1 MLLQPKQAEG
11 GVARGVQ
18 VHGHGQRLT
27 MSIAAFLRTWRPYKI
42 MPRRASAATPTTPPT
57 TPPTMAPTL
66 VELPLL
72 EVEVDAGAAGVV
84 ALVGGG
90 DVAPVTVETDTDS
103 TLASM
108 L

>member
-1 MLLQPKQAEG
+1 
-11 GVARGVQ
+11 
-18 VHGHGQRLT
+18 
-27 MSIAAFLRTWRPYKI
+27 MSIAAFLRTWRPYRI

-72 EVEVDAGAAGVV
+72 VEVDAGAAGAV

-90 DVAPVTVETDTDS
+90 DEAPVTVETDTDS